1 MATKITPDWANVHQ
15 PIISRPK
22 LGHQVY
28 YKFHFEEPN
37 SQIYFCPPK
46 CHQDFLAREMSQS
59 TVHIICCG
67 CPYRATIAKGVAQT
81 TPLGKKSLAK
91 VVFSRP
97 VLIIAKWDRVV
108 RKDDEGGEQVVH
120 SNSLSTLDE
129 THPTLSGLKIQLP
142 PCSMASTMD
151 RTQLTSVMAERR
163 NAEARTPHPSPADTT
178 QPISRKRSTSKGN
191 QTQQKKQ
198 RN

>member
-1 MATKITPDWANVHQ
+1 MAAKITPDWANVHQ
-15 PIISRPK
+15 PVISRPK

-28 YKFHFEEPN
+28 YKFRYEEPDG
-37 SQIYFCPPK
+37 QIYFCPSK
-46 CHQDFLAREMSQS
+46 CRRDFLAREMSRS
-59 TVHIICCG
+59 TVRVICRG
-67 CPYRATIAKGVAQT
+67 CPYRATITKGVAQT

-91 VVFSRP
+91 VVFPRP
-97 VLIIAKWDRVV
+97 VLVIDKWDRVV
-108 RKDDEGGEQVVH
+108 REDDEGGEQVVR

-129 THPTLSGLKIQLP
+129 TRPTSSGLKIRLP
-142 PCSMASTMD
+142 PRLMASTMD
-151 RTQLTSVMAERR
+151 RTQSTSVMAERR

-191 QTQQKKQ
+191 QKQKKKQ